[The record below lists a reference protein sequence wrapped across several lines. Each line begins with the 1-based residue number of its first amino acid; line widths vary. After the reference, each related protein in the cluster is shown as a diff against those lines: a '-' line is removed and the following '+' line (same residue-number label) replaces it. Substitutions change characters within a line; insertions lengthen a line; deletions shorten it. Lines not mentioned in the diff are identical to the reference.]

1 MNFVGKW
8 MEVDDMILS
17 KVIQTQKNILAIKY
31 RIKYMLQSTDPKK
44 PNSKEAP
51 REDS

>member
-17 KVIQTQKNILAIKY
+17 KVIQTQKNIYDTYSHIRRY
-31 RIKYMLQSTDPKK
+31 
-44 PNSKEAP
+44 
-51 REDS
+51 